1 MEEREIRL
9 QKLKEL
15 REKGINPFEYKF
27 ERTHTADE
35 VKKRFDEL
43 QNKNV
48 LVSGRVISERLHGK
62 ASFITIRD
70 FSGTIQIY
78 LNINNLGE
86 DLYNFFKKYIDPGD
100 FIGVSGS
107 VFKTHTGEITINAN
121 NLTLLT
127 KSLLPLPE
135 KYHGIKDIEVR
146 YRKRYLDLIA
156 NPQNIDVF
164 VKRSEIIKNIRD
176 YLNNLGYIEVE
187 TPMLQPIPGGAT
199 AKPFV
204 TYHNTL
210 GQNFYLRIAPELY
223 LKRLIVGGFEKVYEI
238 NRNFRNEGISTIHNP
253 EFTMLE
259 LYEAYSDYKDIM
271 VLTENLISEVVLK
284 VNGSYIIE
292 YNGFEINFEPPWKR
306 FSYKEIFEEKTKEPI
321 EKFKDINFGL
331 EYLRKENIE
340 LTKKPNFKNIV
351 DEIFK
356 EKVEK
361 DLINPTIIYD
371 FPIEMSP
378 LAKKKRDDN
387 GWVERFEVFV
397 RGMEIANAFSELN
410 DPIDQKER
418 FLEEIKEKEK
428 GDEESHYFDSDY
440 IEALEYGMPPTGGL
454 GIGIDRLTMIITN
467 KDSIREVILFPQLK
481 LKEENE

>member
-27 ERTHTADE
+27 ERTHTASKIKELFDTLQDND
-35 VKKRFDEL
+35 VK
-43 QNKNV
+43 
-48 LVSGRVISERLHGK
+48 VSGRVISERLHGK

-70 FSGTIQIY
+70 FSGTLQIY

-100 FIGVSGS
+100 FIGVTGK
-107 VFKTHTGEITINAN
+107 VFKTHTGEITVSAYDIK
-121 NLTLLT
+121 LLT

-135 KYHGIKDIEVR
+135 KYHGIKDVEVR

-156 NPQNIDVF
+156 NPQNIDTF
-164 VKRSEIIKNIRD
+164 VKRSEIIKKIRD
-176 YLNNLGYIEVE
+176 YLNNLGFIEVE

-204 TYHNTL
+204 TFHNAL
-210 GQNFYLRIAPELY
+210 QENFYLRIAPELY

-259 LYEAYSDYKDIM
+259 LYEAYADYLDIM
-271 VLTENLISEVVLK
+271 RLTEDLISEVVLS
-284 VNGSYIIE
+284 VNGSYIIN
-292 YNGFEINFEPPWKR
+292 YKDQEIDFKPPWKR
-306 FSYKEIFEEKTKEPI
+306 FSYKEIFEEKTKIPI

-331 EYLRKENIE
+331 EYLKKEGIE
-340 LTKKPNFKNIV
+340 LTRKPNFKNIV

-361 DLINPTIIYD
+361 DLMNPTIIYD

-378 LAKKKRDDN
+378 LAKKKRDNN

-428 GDEESHYFDSDY
+428 GDEESHYFDADY

-454 GIGIDRLTMIITN
+454 GIGIDRLTMVITN

-481 LKEENE
+481 LKED

>member
-9 QKLKEL
+9 QKLKEI

-27 ERTHTADE
+27 DRTHLANEIKNSFQDLENKE
-35 VKKRFDEL
+35 V
-43 QNKNV
+43 QI
-48 LVSGRVISERLHGK
+48 SGRVISERFHGK
-62 ASFITIRD
+62 ASFLTLRD
-70 FSGTIQIY
+70 FSGTIQVY

-86 DLYNFFKKYIDPGD
+86 DSYNFFKKYIDPGD
-100 FIGVSGS
+100 FIGIKGT
-107 VFKTHTGEITINAN
+107 VFKTHTGEVTVNAN
-121 NLTLLT
+121 YLKLLT

-156 NPQNIDVF
+156 NPQNIEIF
-164 VKRSEIIKNIRD
+164 IKRSMLIKKIRE
-176 YLNNLGYIEVE
+176 YLNELGFIEVE

-204 TYHNTL
+204 TFHNAL
-210 GQNFYLRIAPELY
+210 NQNFYLRIAPELY

-259 LYEAYSDYKDIM
+259 LYLAYADYKDIM
-271 VLTENLISEVVLK
+271 VLTENLISEVVYSI
-284 VNGSYIIE
+284 NGSYLID
-292 YNGFEINFEPPWKR
+292 YNGTTINFEPPWKKI
-306 FSYKEIFEEKTKEPI
+306 SYKEIFEEKTKTPI
-321 EKFKDINFGL
+321 ENFRDIGFGL
-331 EYLRKENIE
+331 RYLKEEGIE

-361 DLINPTIIYD
+361 DLVNPTIIYD

-387 GWVERFEVFV
+387 GWVERFEVFI
-397 RGMEIANAFSELN
+397 RGMEVANAFSELN

-418 FLEEIKEKEK
+418 FLDEIKEKEK
-428 GDEESHYFDSDY
+428 GDEESHYFDADY

-454 GIGIDRLTMIITN
+454 GIGIDRLAMIITN

-481 LKEENE
+481 LKEEEE

>member
-1 MEEREIRL
+1 MEERDIRL

-15 REKGINPFEYKF
+15 KEKGINPFEYKF
-27 ERTHTADE
+27 ERTHTAEDI
-35 VKKRFDEL
+35 KNNFDEL

-48 LVSGRVISERLHGK
+48 KVSGRVITERLHGK

-70 FSGTIQIY
+70 FTGSIQIY

-86 DLYNFFKKYIDPGD
+86 ESYTFFKKYIDPGD
-100 FIGVSGS
+100 FIGVSGT
-107 VFKTHTGEITINAN
+107 VFKTHTGEITINATE
-121 NLTLLT
+121 LKLLT

-156 NPQNIDVF
+156 NPQNIEIF
-164 VKRSEIIKNIRD
+164 VKRSSIIKKIRD
-176 YLNNLGYIEVE
+176 FLNELGFIEVE

-199 AKPFV
+199 AKPFI
-204 TYHNTL
+204 TFHNAL
-210 GQNFYLRIAPELY
+210 QENFYLRIAPELY

-271 VLTENLISEVVLK
+271 VLTENLISEVVLY
-284 VNGSYIIE
+284 VNGKYE
-292 YNGFEINFEPPWKR
+292 LNYNGYEINFEPPWKR
-306 FSYKEIFEEKTKEPI
+306 ISYKEIFEEKTKINI
-321 EKFKDINFGL
+321 EKFKDINFGID
-331 EYLRKENIE
+331 YLKKEGIE

-418 FLEEIKEKEK
+418 FLEEIREKEK

-467 KDSIREVILFPQLK
+467 KESIREVILFPQLK
-481 LKEENE
+481 FKEE

>member
-9 QKLKEL
+9 KKLKEL
-15 REKGINPFEYKF
+15 KEKGINPFEYKF
-27 ERTHTADE
+27 ERTHVADE
-35 VKKRFDEL
+35 IKRNFQDLENMEV
-43 QNKNV
+43 QI
-48 LVSGRVISERLHGK
+48 SGRVISERFHGK

-78 LNINNLGE
+78 ININNVGE
-86 DLYNFFKKYIDPGD
+86 DSYNFFKKYIDPGD
-100 FIGVSGS
+100 FVGVKGT
-107 VFKTHTGEITINAN
+107 VFKTHTGEITISAN
-121 NLTLLT
+121 YLKLLT

-135 KYHGIKDIEVR
+135 KYHGIKDVELR

-156 NPQNIDVF
+156 NPQNIEIF
-164 VKRSEIIKNIRD
+164 IKRSILIKNIRD
-176 YLNNLGYIEVE
+176 YLNKLGFIEVE

-199 AKPFV
+199 AKPFI
-204 TYHNTL
+204 TFHNAL
-210 GQNFYLRIAPELY
+210 NQNFYLRIAPELY

-259 LYEAYSDYKDIM
+259 LYLAYADYKDIM
-271 VLTENLISEVVLK
+271 VLTENLISEVIYSINDGYL
-284 VNGSYIIE
+284 ID
-292 YNGFEINFEPPWKR
+292 YNGMKINFEPPWQR
-306 FSYKEIFEEKTKEPI
+306 FSYKEIFEEKTKVPI
-321 EKFKDINFGL
+321 ENFRDIDFGL
-331 EYLRKENIE
+331 RYLKDEGIE

-378 LAKKKRDDN
+378 LAKKKRDNN
-387 GWVERFEVFV
+387 GWVERFEVFI

-410 DPIDQKER
+410 DPIDQKDR

-454 GIGIDRLTMIITN
+454 GIGIDRLTMIVTN

-481 LKEENE
+481 LKEEDE